1 MKAAVKQ
8 LATRLGGRVV
18 QPEPAEPAQQ
28 EASMA
33 FEDGRF
39 NVDVKVEFT
48 KADGTIISRRHA
60 EILDMSYETLVAVQ
74 RVLVGIENQ
83 LQQFGEQRAAAHV
96 ERTKGRGK

>member
-1 MKAAVKQ
+1 
-8 LATRLGGRVV
+8 
-18 QPEPAEPAQQ
+18 
-28 EASMA
+28 MA

-74 RVLVGIENQ
+74 GVLVGIENR
-83 LQQFGEQRAAAHV
+83 LQQFGEERAAAAAAG
-96 ERTKGRGK
+96 RAKGRR